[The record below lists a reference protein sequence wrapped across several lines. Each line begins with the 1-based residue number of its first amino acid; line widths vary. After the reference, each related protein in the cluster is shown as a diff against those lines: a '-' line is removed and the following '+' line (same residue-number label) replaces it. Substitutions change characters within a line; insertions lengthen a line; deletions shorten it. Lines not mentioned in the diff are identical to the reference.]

1 MSVPAFIDL
10 TESDQIIQL
19 REYLTSH
26 QVEIKEEPKNDL
38 IQDVK
43 DIIIGSNSIWK
54 DQDAKDIEGIVN
66 SILSLLFMIP
76 IENGEELVSLLCDQ
90 LYNGAVNGG
99 KAGLSVKLVHNLFH
113 GYPIKTP
120 FLYKVL
126 STWYKVGGETRSSA
140 NVIPKDLKKVEEWC
154 NDWGVTR
161 EEKQALLRLLYD
173 LQCNVGNINE
183 ASKVMI
189 ALLEGYGGE
198 NAEQAAEDARK
209 YIIRSLAD
217 SKTYLY
223 DEVLSLK
230 AVMALKGEDIYQLLT
245 IFVDGN
251 LQDYVKFHQDH
262 QDAISS
268 WGLSHESNLRK
279 MQLLTLIDL
288 IGSSHEIS
296 FECIQEK
303 LDVTPDAIEE
313 FIIDALHSKL
323 IRGKIDHYNK
333 KLLVSQASPRVFGRQ
348 QWQVLAERL
357 SRWRNDIAKV
367 SDKLE
372 SVRIMA

>member
-10 TESDQIIQL
+10 SEGDQIVQL
-19 REYLTSH
+19 REYLRSH
-26 QVEIKEEPKNDL
+26 DVEIKEEPKNEL
-38 IQDVK
+38 IEDVK
-43 DIIIGSNSIWK
+43 DIIVGSNSIWK
-54 DQDAKDIEGIVN
+54 DQDPKDIEGIVN

-90 LYNGAVNGG
+90 FQTGASCG
-99 KAGLSVKLVHNLFH
+99 KANLSVKLLHNLFH

-126 STWYKVGGETRSSA
+126 STWYKVGGEARTAA
-140 NVIPKDLKKVEEWC
+140 NVIPKDLKKVQEWLE
-154 NDWGVTR
+154 NWEVTTEQR
-161 EEKQALLRLLYD
+161 QTLLRSLYD
-173 LQCNVGNINE
+173 LQCSSGNATE

-189 ALLEGYGGE
+189 ALLEGYGDE
-198 NAEQAAEDARK
+198 NVEQAADDARK

-217 SKTYLY
+217 AKTYLY
-223 DEVLSLK
+223 DEVLSLQPV
-230 AVMALKGEDIYQLLT
+230 AALKGESVYQLLT

-251 LQDYVKFHQDH
+251 LEDYTKFHSENEDLV
-262 QDAISS
+262 SS

-279 MQLLTLIDL
+279 MQLLTMLDL

-296 FECIQEK
+296 FECIEEK
-303 LDVTPDAIEE
+303 LKIAPENIEE

-333 KLLVSQASPRVFGRQ
+333 KMLVSQACPRVFGRQ
-348 QWQVLAERL
+348 QWQVLADRL